1 MSETIKP
8 LEPAKESAE
17 DLSPGT
23 KAKVFDSI
31 EDLLTKMPKEIG
43 PSEVE
48 GYSTVTA
55 RGSFY
60 TKDGAELSIS
70 GLIVR
75 DTREIDEVEKD
86 PDYILWRTIYYND
99 NNNPVNDFKFSM
111 GHSLDG
117 WISGDDPEIF
127 LKEIG
132 KYDARVDELLA
143 DPTFKEISTPGQPAI
158 ILPTFEVTSSG
169 EIYEAGVEVAHEKK
183 MGEIGIGAVFYYK
196 NEKEAKKAELESRR
210 IRAAIEQARKEFN
223 DTVTEEK
230 AWRLLAAIDRVK
242 IH

>member
-1 MSETIKP
+1 MSETVKP
-8 LEPAKESAE
+8 LEPAKESTE

-31 EDLLTKMPKEIG
+31 EGLLKMMPEEIE
-43 PSEVE
+43 PSEIE
-48 GYSTVTA
+48 GYSTVNLNN
-55 RGSFY
+55 SFY

-70 GLIVR
+70 GLILR
-75 DTREIDEVEKD
+75 DTREIDEVEKN

-143 DPTFKEISTPGQPAI
+143 DPTFKEVSTSGQPAI

-183 MGEIGIGAVFYYK
+183 IGEIGIGAVFYYDS
-196 NEKEAKKAELESRR
+196 EEEAKKGELEDRL

-223 DTVTEEK
+223 NTVTEEK
-230 AWRLLAAIDRVK
+230 AWKLLAAIDRIK